1 LNSIFKINFNL
12 MYIQKQNLSDIEGM
26 IPWERD
32 IYVEQLRQHLEEQ
45 NLKNLQQKAEQRYI
59 YGR

>member
-1 LNSIFKINFNL
+1 
-12 MYIQKQNLSDIEGM
+12 MYIQKQNLMDIEGM

-32 IYVEQLRQHLEEQ
+32 IYVEQLRQYLEEQ
-45 NLKNLQQKAEQRYI
+45 NLKNLQQKAEQRSI

>member
-1 LNSIFKINFNL
+1 
-12 MYIQKQNLSDIEGM
+12 MYIQKQNLSDLEEM

-32 IYVEQLRQHLEEQ
+32 IYVEQLRQYIEEQ
-45 NLKNLQQKAEQRYI
+45 NLKSLQTKAEQQ

>member
-1 LNSIFKINFNL
+1 
-12 MYIQKQNLSDIEGM
+12 MYIQKQNLESIESM

-45 NLKNLQQKAEQRYI
+45 TLKNLQQKADQRH
-59 YGR
+59 GR

>member
-1 LNSIFKINFNL
+1 
-12 MYIQKQNLSDIEGM
+12 MYIQKQNLSDIEEM

-32 IYVEQLRQHLEEQ
+32 IYVEQLRQYIEEQ
-45 NLKNLQQKAEQRYI
+45 NLKSIQLKAEQK

>member
-1 LNSIFKINFNL
+1 
-12 MYIQKQNLSDIEGM
+12 MYIQKQNLFDIESM

-32 IYVEQLRQHLEEQ
+32 IYVEQLRQHIEEQ
-45 NLKNLQQKAEQRYI
+45 NLKTMQNKVEQK

>member
-1 LNSIFKINFNL
+1 
-12 MYIQKQNLSDIEGM
+12 MYIQKQNLADIENM

-45 NLKNLQQKAEQRYI
+45 NLKNLQQKAEQRY
-59 YGR
+59 GRL

>member
-1 LNSIFKINFNL
+1 
-12 MYIQKQNLSDIEGM
+12 MYIQKQNLSEIEEM

-32 IYVEQLRQHLEEQ
+32 MYVEQLRQYIEEQ
-45 NLKNLQQKAEQRYI
+45 NLKSLQSRAEQK